1 MLMMPFGRRL
11 EIPPFRG
18 SIHPD
23 YETPEFLRAIADCR
37 ALAGS
42 PEARILLD
50 ARNRVAAVPIPVSA
64 SFSVDAVIKEFR
76 ASGFKKFKTLF
87 WPGKAFRAW
96 RGAVACLERRV
107 PTPLPLAYLERR
119 ERGVVAESYFVSAHI
134 DGAVEIREMLRTLPP
149 EDLTDLLADLA
160 KFLLFCH
167 NEGILHRDLSDG
179 NILVRTEKGRARS
192 LFLVDTNR
200 ISLQHGE
207 IPFPARIRNLV
218 RIGVPPDFRDLFLGF
233 YLGEGRDRKSLRF
246 WYSWN
251 KTVYTRFVA
260 FKKKLRLRRLAEK
273 LRFQ

>member
-11 EIPPFRG
+11 ELPAFRG
-18 SIHPD
+18 RIHPD
-23 YETPEFLRAIADCR
+23 YETPEFLRAVADCR
-37 ALAGS
+37 ALVAS
-42 PEARILLD
+42 PKARILLD
-50 ARNRVAAVPIPVSA
+50 ARNRVAAVSIPVSA
-64 SFSVDAVIKEFR
+64 SSSVDAVIKEFR
-76 ASGFKKFKTLF
+76 ASGFKKLKTLF
-87 WPGKAFRAW
+87 TAGKAFRAW

-119 ERGVVAESYFVSAHI
+119 ERGVVSESYFITAHI
-134 DGAVEIREMLRTLPP
+134 DGAVEIRRLLRALPP
-149 EDLTDLLADLA
+149 GDLADLLADLA

-167 NEGILHRDLSDG
+167 NQGILHRDLSDG
-179 NILVRTEKGRARS
+179 NILVRAGEGRARS

-200 ISLQHGE
+200 ISRRRGE

-233 YLGEGRDRKSLRF
+233 YLGEGRDRKSLRL

-251 KTVYTRFVA
+251 KTVYTGFVA

-273 LRFQ
+273 LRIQ